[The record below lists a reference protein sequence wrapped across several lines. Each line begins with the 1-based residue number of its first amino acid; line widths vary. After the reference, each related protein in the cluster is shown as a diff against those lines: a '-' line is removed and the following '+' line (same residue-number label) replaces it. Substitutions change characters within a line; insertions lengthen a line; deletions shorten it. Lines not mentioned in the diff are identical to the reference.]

1 MQISPAAGMLIMFNN
16 YAHDVATALLAASAF
31 TMRAV
36 IKVQVEMDTPAAAL
50 FFLKS
55 YRIMRKFFKI
65 SLWWIIIGGI
75 PRTIFYK
82 SFEWANAVDKLQVP
96 ALVFKHIL
104 LSCLV
109 IWGII
114 AWRRLNR
121 KVNLL
126 REALPGDLRAQL

>member
-1 MQISPAAGMLIMFNN
+1 MQISPAVGMLIMFNN

-65 SLWWIIIGGI
+65 SLWWIVIGGI

-82 SFEWANAVDKLQVP
+82 SFEWANAVDKLQIP

-104 LSCLV
+104 LSGLV

-114 AWRRLNR
+114 AWWRLNR

-126 REALPGDLRAQL
+126 REALPLDLRAQL